1 MSNRKNPQADLEKKR
16 PVFLQVGFIAA
27 LCVVLV
33 AIEWT
38 SVSWIPSTIA
48 SPITEDISLETEI
61 LPNTIK
67 TKKPRPKQDKITP
80 VIAPEPS
87 PDPNPNPDPDPDP
100 FPDPDLTEIEFI
112 FGGDEG
118 MEDDQPMTPFIAVE
132 IMPYF
137 APCENITDRAAQK
150 RCTDQQILQELAKT
164 KYPALVRDIGLEG
177 TVYASFVVGASGQVQ
192 DIEIK
197 RGVHPLLDSAVVRQI
212 RALPR
217 FIPGRQQG
225 KNVPVIMQ
233 VPVNF
238 QLR

>member
-16 PVFLQVGFIAA
+16 PVFFQAGFIVA

-38 SVSWIPSTIA
+38 SVSWMPTTIA
-48 SPITEDISLETEI
+48 APITEDITLETEI

-67 TKKPRPKQDKITP
+67 TKKKRPKPDKITP

-87 PDPNPNPDPDPDP
+87 PEPDPDPSIDP
-100 FPDPDLTEIEFI
+100 DPLPDPDLTEIEFI

-118 MEDDQPMTPFIAVE
+118 MEDDEPMTPFIAVE

-137 APCENITDRAAQK
+137 AGCENITDRDAQK
-150 RCTDQQILQELAKT
+150 RCTDQQILKELART

-177 TVYASFVVGASGQVQ
+177 TVYASFVVGASGNVQ

-212 RALPR
+212 RTLPE
-217 FIPGRQQG
+217 FVPGRQQG

-238 QLR
+238 ELR